1 MAVTGFWPVKSRLK
15 DVLSYAENPEKT
27 ADRDLSDVLRYAA
40 NEDKTER
47 TLYVS
52 AINCPKQRAYQC
64 MVDTKK
70 RFGKLSG
77 NVAYHGVQSFKTGEV
92 TPEEAHK
99 IGMETAKR
107 MWGDL
112 YEVVVTTHLNTDNL
126 HCHFVVNSVSFK
138 TGRKF
143 ENHVS
148 DHIKLREISDAV
160 CREYGKSVIPFD
172 HFYGNKKA
180 YWVKDRVISHREQL
194 RMDLDEMLANSI
206 DIDELVYRMEC
217 LGYRFERGLEYEHP
231 SVIGE
236 GWQRPV
242 RLDSLGKKYSA
253 DGIADRLEYNNRNQV
268 HMIFKPIVTNRRP
281 LKDRVSNYRRA
292 KEENSLV
299 LLFDVFLD
307 ILWACLQLEERH
319 YDERPYSPELR
330 AEIKKFEEYAADY
343 EFMSRNNIETYDD
356 LCAARDKAKEQIQ
369 MLEHERYKLRLKL
382 RRVKTPEEKAEIKQQ
397 CKEITQKL
405 YPLRKSVKNAD
416 RIEERSIRIK
426 KMFEKEAVLERIENE
441 PYKTK
446 TRSLNR

>member
-15 DVLSYAENPEKT
+15 DVLSYAENPEKMM
-27 ADRDLSDVLRYAA
+27 DRDLSDVLRYAA

-64 MVDTKK
+64 MIDTKK
-70 RFGKLSG
+70 RFGKLGG

-126 HCHFVVNSVSFK
+126 HNHFVLNSVSFK

-148 DHIKLREISDAV
+148 DHIKLREISDEV
-160 CREYGKSVIPFD
+160 CREYGKSMIPFN

-180 YWVKDRVISHREQL
+180 YWVKGRVISHREQL

-253 DGIADRLEYNNRNQV
+253 DGIADRLEYNYRNQV

-330 AEIKKFEEYAADY
+330 AEIKKFEEYAVDY
-343 EFMSRNNIETYDD
+343 EFMSRNNIETYDN
-356 LCAARDKAKEQIQ
+356 LCAVRDKAKEQIQ
-369 MLEHERYKLRLKL
+369 SLEHERYTLRLKL
-382 RRVKTPEEKAEIKQQ
+382 RRVKTPEEEAEIKQQ

-405 YPLRKSVKNAD
+405 YPLRKSVKNAE
-416 RIEERSIRIK
+416 RIEERSIRIQQ
-426 KMFEKEAVLERIENE
+426 MLEKEAVLERIENE
-441 PYKTK
+441 PYKIK